1 MASLSTLTWVL
12 LILAFAVI
20 GGVLTHNYLQEKKL
34 SPKSLVKSPAKVT
47 NLTEE
52 TRGKYS
58 ASPSLQTTEH
68 PEIPSL
74 NEVLPTE
81 DGSPRASHFVDN
93 RIEQSATNEPSLG
106 VLTQYLGDEDR
117 AVAPVAD
124 STEWA
129 SAADAAA
136 AAQALNV
143 NTGIGVHAT
152 SDLNLALPP
161 QDEQLSKLPASV
173 LSDDFDYLVEF
184 ALPSLQS
191 GERLISLTAAHRRAG
206 GKPMAFDG
214 LLSTGQWV
222 VLQPGELYVALRSGL
237 LLANRHGPLNAMEF
251 SDFGNFAQD
260 LAKQLD
266 CEVTLADM
274 PRILS
279 RARDVDRRCAELDA
293 QLGIS
298 IQTASVTS
306 PAMLSTV
313 AIEQGLTERGGGRFA
328 KLDENGGTLFTLSFG
343 EQGDKLAMLL
353 DVPRA
358 NANHRPWQQM
368 LHCAELL
375 ARRLNGQLVDD
386 TGKPLPDGVW
396 GQIEEQLRQRYWA
409 LDAAGIEPGS
419 ARALRLFN

>member
-12 LILAFAVI
+12 MILAFTVI
-20 GGVLTHNYLQEKKL
+20 GGVLVFNFFQEKKL
-34 SPKSLVKSPAKVT
+34 NPKTVDDVRLKP
-47 NLTEE
+47 
-52 TRGKYS
+52 
-58 ASPSLQTTEH
+58 SPSVGAQRVVQQVHGPTSG
-68 PEIPSL
+68 IPSL

-81 DGSPRASHFVDN
+81 DSPPAQSHFVGN
-93 RIEQSATNEPSLG
+93 RIEQSASSEPSLG
-106 VLTQYLGDEDR
+106 VLTQYMGDSEG
-117 AVAPVAD
+117 AVKVPTND
-124 STEWA
+124 TGEWS
-129 SAADAAA
+129 SAAEAAA

-143 NTGIGVHAT
+143 NTDIGVHAS

-161 QDEQLSKLPASV
+161 QEPDLSTLPASV
-173 LSDDFDYLVEF
+173 LSDDFDYLIEF

-191 GERLISLTAAHRRAG
+191 GERLLALTSAHRRAG
-206 GKPMAFDG
+206 GKPIAFDG

-222 VLQPGELYVALRSGL
+222 ILQPGELYVALRAGL

-260 LAKQLD
+260 LSKQLD
-266 CEVTLADM
+266 CEVALADM

-298 IQTASVTS
+298 IQTSSVTS
-306 PAMLSTV
+306 PATLSAV
-313 AIEQGLTERGGGRFA
+313 AVEQGLVERGGGRFA
-328 KLDENGGTLFTLSFG
+328 KIDENGGTLFTLSFG

-358 NANHRPWQQM
+358 NAHHRPWQQM
-368 LHCAELL
+368 LQCAELL
-375 ARRLNGQLVDD
+375 AQRLDGQLVDD
-386 TGKPLPDGVW
+386 TGKPLPAGVW

>member
-12 LILAFAVI
+12 MILAFTVI
-20 GGVLTHNYLQEKKL
+20 GGVLVFNFLQEKKQN
-34 SPKSLVKSPAKVT
+34 PKTVDDLRVKPSVSKAAPRVAEQTFAT
-47 NLTEE
+47 NS
-52 TRGKYS
+52 G
-58 ASPSLQTTEH
+58 
-68 PEIPSL
+68 IPSL
-74 NEVLPTE
+74 NDVLPTE
-81 DGSPRASHFVDN
+81 ETAPAQSHFVGN
-93 RIEQSATNEPSLG
+93 RIEQSASSEPSLG
-106 VLTQYLGDEDR
+106 VLTQYMGDSEG
-117 AVAPVAD
+117 AVKVPTNDTA
-124 STEWA
+124 EWS
-129 SAADAAA
+129 SAAEAAA

-143 NTGIGVHAT
+143 NTDIGVHAS
-152 SDLNLALPP
+152 SDLNLALAT
-161 QDEQLSKLPASV
+161 QEADHSTLPASV
-173 LSDDFDYLVEF
+173 LSDDFDYLIEF

-191 GERLISLTAAHRRAG
+191 GERLIALTAAHRRAG
-206 GKPMAFDG
+206 GKPIAFDG

-222 VLQPGELYVALRSGL
+222 ILQPGELYIALRAGL

-251 SDFGNFAQD
+251 SDFGNFAQA
-260 LAKQLD
+260 LSKQLD
-266 CEVTLADM
+266 CEVALADM

-298 IQTASVTS
+298 IQTSSVTS
-306 PAMLSTV
+306 PAMLSAV
-313 AIEQGLTERGGGRFA
+313 AVEQGLTERGGGRFA

-358 NANHRPWQQM
+358 NAQHRPWQQM
-368 LHCAELL
+368 LQCADVL
-375 ARRLNGQLVDD
+375 AQRLDGQLVDD
-386 TGKPLPDGVW
+386 TGKPLPPGVW

>member
-12 LILAFAVI
+12 MILAFTVI
-20 GGVLTHNYLQEKKL
+20 GGVLVFNFFQEKK
-34 SPKSLVKSPAKVT
+34 SNPKLPDIAKT
-47 NLTEE
+47 KT
-52 TRGKYS
+52 
-58 ASPSLQTTEH
+58 ASPSVATKIAEQARTSNSG
-68 PEIPSL
+68 IPSL
-74 NEVLPTE
+74 NEVVSTE
-81 DGSPRASHFVDN
+81 ENELKESHFVGN
-93 RIEQSATNEPSLG
+93 RIEQSTISEPSLG
-106 VLTQYLGDEDR
+106 VLTQYMGESEGAVKVPTGDT
-117 AVAPVAD
+117 A
-124 STEWA
+124 EWS
-129 SAADAAA
+129 SAAEAAA

-143 NTGIGVHAT
+143 NTDIGVHAS
-152 SDLNLALPP
+152 SDLSMALPP
-161 QDEQLSKLPASV
+161 QEASISNLPASV
-173 LSDDFDYLVEF
+173 LSDDYDYLIEF

-191 GERLISLTAAHRRAG
+191 GERLLALTAAHRRAG

-214 LLSTGQWV
+214 LLASGQWV
-222 VLQPGELYVALRSGL
+222 VLQPGEIYVSLRAGL

-260 LAKQLD
+260 LSKQLD

-298 IQTASVTS
+298 IQTSSVTS
-306 PAMLSTV
+306 PAMLSAV
-313 AIEQGLTERGGGRFA
+313 ATEQGLTERGGGRFA
-328 KLDENGGTLFTLSFG
+328 KLDDHGGTLFTLSFG

-358 NANHRPWQQM
+358 NAHYRPWQQM
-368 LHCAELL
+368 LQCAEAL
-375 ARRLNGQLVDD
+375 AQRLDGQLVDD
-386 TGKPLPDGVW
+386 TGKPLPQGVW

>member
-12 LILAFAVI
+12 MILAFTVI
-20 GGVLTHNYLQEKKL
+20 GGVLVFNFFQEKKL
-34 SPKSLVKSPAKVT
+34 NPKLSDAAKAKSA
-47 NLTEE
+47 
-52 TRGKYS
+52 
-58 ASPSLQTTEH
+58 APSVATKNAEQARTSNSG
-68 PEIPSL
+68 IPSL
-74 NEVLPTE
+74 NEVVSTE
-81 DGSPRASHFVDN
+81 ENELKESHFVGN
-93 RIEQSATNEPSLG
+93 RIEQSATSEPSLG
-106 VLTQYLGDEDR
+106 VLTQYMGESEGAVKVPTGDT
-117 AVAPVAD
+117 
-124 STEWA
+124 SEWS
-129 SAADAAA
+129 SAAEAAA

-143 NTGIGVHAT
+143 NTGIGVHAS
-152 SDLNLALPP
+152 SDLSMALPP
-161 QDEQLSKLPASV
+161 QEASISNLPPSV
-173 LSDDFDYLVEF
+173 LSDDFDYLIEF

-191 GERLISLTAAHRRAG
+191 GERLLALTAAHRRAG

-214 LLSTGQWV
+214 LLASGQWV
-222 VLQPGELYVALRSGL
+222 VLQPGEIYVSLRAGL

-260 LAKQLD
+260 LSKQLD

-279 RARDVDRRCAELDA
+279 RAELDA

-298 IQTASVTS
+298 IQTSSVTS
-306 PAMLSTV
+306 PAMLSAV
-313 AIEQGLTERGGGRFA
+313 ATEQGLTERGGGRFA
-328 KLDENGGTLFTLSFG
+328 KLDDDGGTLFTLSFG

-358 NANHRPWQQM
+358 NAHYRPWQQM
-368 LHCAELL
+368 LQCAEAL
-375 ARRLNGQLVDD
+375 AQRLDGQLVDD
-386 TGKPLPDGVW
+386 TGKPLPQGVW